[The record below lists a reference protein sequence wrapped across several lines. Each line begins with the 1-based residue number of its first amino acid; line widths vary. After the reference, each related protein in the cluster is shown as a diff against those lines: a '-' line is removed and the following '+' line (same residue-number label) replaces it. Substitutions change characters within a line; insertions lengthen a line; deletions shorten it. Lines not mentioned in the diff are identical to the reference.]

1 MVSEKASSSTNLSRA
16 LASVA
21 DFFDRMAGVATRLL
35 KPSDQGGLG
44 ARTNSI
50 KYVRLTPGAAPSQPW
65 EPPNPPVRTELPVRA
80 QSFGISQKLVGT
92 PIENTVLIATDLY
105 VICER
110 IPDGYQPTDVIE
122 IDGKDVTILS
132 AQRIPAAGIASACRF
147 FVRK

>member
-1 MVSEKASSSTNLSRA
+1 M
-16 LASVA
+16 A
-21 DFFDRMAGVATRLL
+21 DFFDDMAKMARDIL

-44 ARTNSI
+44 ARTGSI
-50 KYVRLTPGAAPSQPW
+50 KYVRITAGAQPANPW

-80 QSFGISQKLVGT
+80 QAFGISQKLVGT

-110 IPDGYQPTDVIE
+110 IPDGYKPTDVIE
-122 IDGKDVTILS
+122 IDGKDVTILGV
-132 AQRIPAAGIASACRF
+132 QRIPAAGVASAVKF